1 MPGRTSV
8 RANRNSAASTTSR
21 KSSAHTP
28 KSRSGSTRNSTHSVQ
43 IPDEGSSTPLREK
56 ISRIFA
62 DAQKGIATQRKLAV
76 TLRKVQETCCYES
89 EKPQKHT
96 LDEEYGEA
104 EFNEEVARCVL
115 RILAI
120 KKIEPVGDRLVQF
133 LGIFL
138 KVASDRGTFRSHL
151 THLNERLTS

>member
-8 RANRNSAASTTSR
+8 RANRNSAASAATR

-28 KSRSGSTRNSTHSVQ
+28 KSRSSSTRSSAHAVK
-43 IPDEGSSTPLREK
+43 IPDEGPATPLREK
-56 ISRIFA
+56 ISSVFT
-62 DAQKGIATQRKLAV
+62 DAQKGVATQRKLAV
-76 TLRKVQETCCYES
+76 TLRKVQEACCYEPS
-89 EKPQKHT
+89 KPQKHT

-120 KKIEPVGDRLVQF
+120 KKSETIGDRLVQF
-133 LGIFL
+133 LGLFL
-138 KVASDRGTFRSHL
+138 KIASDRGTF
-151 THLNERLTS
+151 